1 MITRMR
7 FVLTVAAFTALAA
20 QPVAAQSSF
29 DTPTVTLQRKEK
41 VRGGPAPLI
50 GAGLPVIV
58 VAGAALAGYRLR
70 RRKGRSTDNS

>member
-1 MITRMR
+1 MTRLR
-7 FVLTVAAFTALAA
+7 FVLPLAALVVLAA

-29 DTPTVTLQRKEK
+29 DTSAVTAAKKEK

-58 VAGAALAGYRLR
+58 GAGAAFAGYRLW
-70 RRKGRSTDNS
+70 RRKVRRTDNS